1 LAKTVDMKLLI
12 VPTDFSPVAD
22 NALKYAMD
30 MALAMN
36 MNIMLVNVY
45 QLPISYSE
53 VPLVTISLDE
63 LRKISESK
71 LAELKG
77 NILRI
82 SEEKIKVY
90 TESRLGDVSEEVKSL
105 ARTLQPFGIVMGTR
119 GVSGAGRFFLG
130 SNSLS
135 VIEKVGVPVFI
146 IPPGAR
152 FKPIKRIGLAS
163 DLRDVVDNTPVS
175 TIREM
180 VNFFNADLHVMN
192 VDFERRH
199 FTPYTPEE
207 SLKLET
213 LLMGL
218 NPIYDF
224 IEKKDVDEGI
234 IEFAERKEFDLVV
247 TFPKKH
253 SFFEKIFESSTT
265 RELIHHTHIP
275 LMCVHPVKEMVKA

>member
-1 LAKTVDMKLLI
+1 MKLLI

>member
-1 LAKTVDMKLLI
+1 MKLLI
-12 VPTDFSPVAD
+12 VPTDFSPVSD

-30 MALAMN
+30 MAVTMN
-36 MNIMLVNVY
+36 ANIMLVNVY

-63 LRKISESK
+63 LRKISENK
-71 LAELKG
+71 LAEVKDNVLKIT
-77 NILRI
+77 NN
-82 SEEKIKVY
+82 KIKVY
-90 TESRLGDVSEEVKSL
+90 TESRLGDVSEEVKNL
-105 ARTLQPFGIVMGTR
+105 VDTLQPFGVVMGTR

-135 VIEKVGVPVFI
+135 VIEKIGVPVFI
-146 IPPGAR
+146 VPPGAS
-152 FKPIKRIGLAS
+152 FKPIKRIGLAT
-163 DLRDVVDNTPVS
+163 DLRDVVDSTPVGA
-175 TIREM
+175 IREL
-180 VNFFNADLHVMN
+180 VNFFNADLHVLN

-199 FTPYTPEE
+199 FTAYTPEE

-224 IEKKDVDEGI
+224 IEKKDVDEGL
-234 IEFAERKEFDLVV
+234 IEFAEKKEFDLIVS
-247 TFPKKH
+247 FPKKH
-253 SFFEKIFESSTT
+253 SLLERVFEKSTT

-275 LMCVHPVKEMVKA
+275 LMCVHPVKETVKA

>member
-1 LAKTVDMKLLI
+1 MAKTVDMKLLI

-224 IEKKDVDEGI
+224 IEKKDVEEGI

>member
-1 LAKTVDMKLLI
+1 MAKTVDMKLLI

>member
-1 LAKTVDMKLLI
+1 MKLLI
-12 VPTDFSPVAD
+12 VPTDFSPVSD

-30 MALAMN
+30 MAVAMN
-36 MNIMLVNVY
+36 TNIMLVNVY

-63 LRKISESK
+63 LRKISENK
-71 LAELKG
+71 LAELKENIQKITG
-77 NILRI
+77 NQF
-82 SEEKIKVY
+82 KVY

-105 ARTLQPFGIVMGTR
+105 VDTLQPFGVVMGTR

-146 IPPGAR
+146 IPPGAK

-163 DLRDVVDNTPVS
+163 DLRDVVDNTPVAA
-175 TIREM
+175 IREL
-180 VNFFNADLHVMN
+180 VNFFNADLHVLN

-199 FTPYTPEE
+199 FTAYTPEE

-224 IEKKDVDEGI
+224 IEKKDVDQGI
-234 IEFAERKEFDLVV
+234 IEFAERKEFDLIVS
-247 TFPKKH
+247 FPKKH
-253 SFFEKIFESSTT
+253 SFLEKLFESSTT

-275 LMCVHPVKEMVKA
+275 LMCVHPVKEAVKA

>member
-1 LAKTVDMKLLI
+1 MAKTVDMKLLI

-36 MNIMLVNVY
+36 TNIMLVNIY

-63 LRKISESK
+63 LRKISENK
-71 LAELKG
+71 LAELKE
-77 NILRI
+77 NVQRI
-82 SEEKIKVY
+82 TEDRVKVY
-90 TESRLGDVSEEVKSL
+90 TESRLGDVSEEIKSL

-119 GVSGAGRFFLG
+119 GVSGAERFFLG

-135 VIEKVGVPVFI
+135 VIDKVGVPVFI

-152 FKPIKRIGLAS
+152 FKPIKRIGLAT
-163 DLRDVVDNTPVS
+163 DLRDVVDHTPVS
-175 TIREM
+175 TIREL
-180 VNFFNADLHVMN
+180 VNFFNADLHVLN

-234 IEFAERKEFDLVV
+234 IDFAERKEFDLVV

-253 SFFEKIFESSTT
+253 SFLEKIFESSTT

-275 LMCVHPVKEMVKA
+275 LMCVHPVVETVKA

>member
-1 LAKTVDMKLLI
+1 MKLLI

-224 IEKKDVDEGI
+224 IEKKDVEEGI

>member
-224 IEKKDVDEGI
+224 IEKKDVEEGI